1 MKKFCQKR
9 IKEILA
15 FELKND
21 LSIIVLDRKERMETG
36 IESVGIVMKRER
48 VFNYEL
54 EMLIIML
61 IIFDLIIPY
70 S

>member
-1 MKKFCQKR
+1 M
-9 IKEILA
+9 L
-15 FELKND
+15 LNSKND
-21 LSIIVLDRKERMETG
+21 LSIIVLDRKEKMETG
-36 IESVGIVMKRER
+36 IEKVFNNYEERER

-61 IIFDLIIPY
+61 IIFNLIIPY